1 MLEELGLNTL
11 ASEIITS
18 LPQPAQKKGENQ
30 QTRELITKIHH
41 HRSISL
47 MRMIKEIILMMMT
60 LNLMSSHNLRC
71 FFYLHSSEWG
81 ILGTYN
87 LFTTLYSLLL
97 YNLGLNV
104 STLKYALGLRL
115 HWN

>member
-11 ASEIITS
+11 ASELITT

-41 HRSISL
+41 HRSICL
-47 MRMIKEIILMMMT
+47 MRMIKEIILIMMT

-87 LFTTLYSLLL
+87 LFITLYSLLI
-97 YNLGLNV
+97 YNLGLNA